1 MIRAAIFAL
10 CLSTCVAA
18 SAEEDPL
25 ISAMQNAGKAYD
37 HCFYNSVFA
46 QMKAGRTEDYDMM
59 SERAFAACATE
70 ESAMVLLAQ
79 AGGVP
84 AQTITITLTGL
95 RLSLKRTVR
104 DIVANPAKY
113 ATK

>member
-1 MIRAAIFAL
+1 MIRTAIFAL
-10 CLSTCVAA
+10 CLSSCAA
-18 SAEEDPL
+18 TAQENPL

-37 HCFYNSVFA
+37 HCFYQSVFA
-46 QMKAGRTEDYDMM
+46 QMKAQRTDDNYDMM

-113 ATK
+113 AK

>member
-1 MIRAAIFAL
+1 ML
-10 CLSTCVAA
+10 
-18 SAEEDPL
+18 
-25 ISAMQNAGKAYD
+25 NAGKAYD
-37 HCFYNSVFA
+37 HCFYESVFA
-46 QMKAGRTEDYDMM
+46 QMKARRADDNYDMM

-79 AGGVP
+79 TWGVP

-95 RLSLKRTVR
+95 RVSLKRTVR

-113 ATK
+113 AKWSTFPRSSGLRSPDDGPRRSAGLSSLD